1 MGLNKSKVFSSLYKK
16 EVALNKLFG
25 YDLNTMR
32 TAVSNEVGIRLNVVE
47 HIMTRNLWEF
57 YITDKKASGDI
68 VEALVMGHETEIGDV
83 SLSEI
88 KPYITMRTTD
98 LSEIMPPEGYN
109 WED

>member
-1 MGLNKSKVFSSLYKK
+1 
-16 EVALNKLFG
+16 
-25 YDLNTMR
+25 MR
-32 TAVSNEVGIRLNVVE
+32 TAVSNKVGIRLNVTE

-57 YITDKKASGDI
+57 YITDNKASDDI

-88 KPYITMRTTD
+88 LPHAISRTTD
-98 LSEIMPPEGYN
+98 LNEIMPPEGYS